1 MFRKFHVFLKLN
13 FGALVK
19 SGENANDDSRVYIV
33 CAQDSENEFLSK
45 CRPGARIKNAVG
57 KKEISMAEH
66 TSSSPAKTLEMRV
79 AELEDKLSKI
89 HVTEDEMK
97 AYHKVSSLVGQ
108 QAAPSLTP
116 QICVISRCITAN
128 CISTVCIQPS
138 CIRQN
143 CIYECTCGPCSCILQ
158 SKGPGGGDFGGFG
171 S

>member
-1 MFRKFHVFLKLN
+1 MPMMIPGCILSAHRIPKTNSCLN
-13 FGALVK
+13 ADRGPV
-19 SGENANDDSRVYIV
+19 S
-33 CAQDSENEFLSK
+33 
-45 CRPGARIKNAVG
+45 KNAVG